1 MDIFSSVRERELTFI
16 ESFLRWTLYIHS
28 IFNEYRLK
36 YTDDISLMAEKK
48 EPKSLL
54 MRMKEDNEKGG
65 LKLKVIIK
73 KN

>member
-1 MDIFSSVRERELTFI
+1 
-16 ESFLRWTLYIHS
+16 
-28 IFNEYRLK
+28 
-36 YTDDISLMAEKK
+36 MAEKE

>member
-1 MDIFSSVRERELTFI
+1 
-16 ESFLRWTLYIHS
+16 
-28 IFNEYRLK
+28 
-36 YTDDISLMAEKK
+36 MAEKK